1 MRNEKNLG
9 PKTSNPMPKPD
20 KPFRACPALALD
32 CCCCFIELRRNHSL
46 GPASKKLL
54 PQSLLQATAPPPPPR
69 CGSTWKTGGLLSPQ
83 QRLSTHCEEDS
94 EKNSQALEFGMAH
107 TPHSPDL
114 APTNC
119 LFGSLSKDLHVRK
132 IDDIKHLIKYIIKF
146 FYLENPGIQKLPG
159 KWQYA
164 IDNACARIC

>member
-54 PQSLLQATAPPPPPR
+54 PQSLLQATAPPPPPAAAPR
-69 CGSTWKTGGLLSPQ
+69 GKREVFFLLNSACLHIAKKTQKKTPKLWS
-83 QRLSTHCEEDS
+83 
-94 EKNSQALEFGMAH
+94 LEW
-107 TPHSPDL
+107 
-114 APTNC
+114 PT
-119 LFGSLSKDLHVRK
+119 
-132 IDDIKHLIKYIIKF
+132 HLIRQTWRQQIVCLVRCPKTYMSGRLTILNIS
-146 FYLENPGIQKLPG
+146 
-159 KWQYA
+159 
-164 IDNACARIC
+164 